1 MKESS
6 FWALDLLPDAAN
18 DDFLACDDGGPF
30 ADPTLKLWADP
41 FAEAA
46 PTEAGGLEPT
56 ALIGGFLIELFAEA
70 GGF

>member
-6 FWALDLLPDAAN
+6 FWALDLLPDPAR
-18 DDFLACDDGGPF
+18 DDGCFF

-41 FAEAA
+41 FADIA
-46 PTEAGGLEPT
+46 PPEAGGLDPT
-56 ALIGGFLIELFAEA
+56 ALIGGFLKELFAEA